1 MSSAEEASERYI
13 SKESFNFHLGVE
25 SREEED
31 WIAVRYERNVQ
42 SQNHNET
49 FSKLSDER
57 TKALSLAKAPV
68 IKQ

>member
-42 SQNHNET
+42 S
-49 FSKLSDER
+49 
-57 TKALSLAKAPV
+57 
-68 IKQ
+68 